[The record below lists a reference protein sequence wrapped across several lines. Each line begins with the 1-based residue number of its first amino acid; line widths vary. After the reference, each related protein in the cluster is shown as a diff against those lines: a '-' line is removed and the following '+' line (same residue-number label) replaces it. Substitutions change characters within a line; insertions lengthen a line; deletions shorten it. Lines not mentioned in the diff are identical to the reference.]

1 MSRRSME
8 VDFGPLYLNVGT
20 TGGDEPVDPEV
31 LARFERHLGG
41 DARQQRG
48 AFDPSLWQVCDDAA
62 PPTTAAD
69 AAADLAA
76 GVPLTG
82 AEARLLGEA
91 IQGLWV
97 VPGADGR
104 ELRMN
109 LFDGLLQDTALRMF
123 ETGGRLVVAFE
134 AGSVASRDW
143 LSQRLRALAGHLGRR
158 LDRPVRMSLSP
169 LRGACTAG
177 EAAAEAVDWPEAFDE

>member
-1 MSRRSME
+1 ME

-48 AFDPSLWQVCDDAA
+48 AFDPGLWQVGDDA
-62 PPTTAAD
+62 PPSPAAAD
-69 AAADLAA
+69 AAADFAA

-91 IQGLWV
+91 IEGLWV
-97 VPGADGR
+97 VHGADGR
-104 ELRMN
+104 ALRMN

-134 AGSVASRDW
+134 AGSDASRGW
-143 LSQRLRALAGHLGRR
+143 LSQRLRALAGNLGRR
-158 LDRPVRMSLSP
+158 LDRPVRVSLSSP
-169 LRGACTAG
+169 LPGADAAD